1 MVNTLLPLADH
12 GPEFVNFLD
21 TMHDH
26 PTKFASV
33 ERLNLHPESRREP
46 LPIIVPGTRTVEPTS
61 EFLDHYGQYAGYLF
75 VSNVP
80 HPTMDGKLGEYDDVL
95 ARQSLVESIADIMG
109 VDALDVFPTTMTS
122 GYVRYRSFDDAQTA
136 VTSSQP
142 KRLTDIALDMSP
154 AVTDGDNDGDD
165 GDGDD
170 EAENGAAS
178 VSASAFRDAD
188 PASLVKITNITP
200 GTTKHT
206 IAKVFLPEGSTLS
219 AKFDNL
225 VITADS
231 VDFVN
236 PTTALVRLPS
246 AAVAQ
251 SLLESQDMQHHL
263 KSDLKHKWHVKVF
276 PAKRSKIRDGYAG
289 PNRSRPMYKQSDNQM
304 VVAGEVPTSQF
315 FLGHSGVI
323 HLRNLSPAVTKKDL
337 SAFFQPF
344 STDYRDESGSIEFV
358 QDADGLRTDR
368 AYVGFD
374 LPGEAD
380 KVFEAF
386 ASGRAQISAGRDG
399 AVSTVSMSKVK
410 ERVIRR
416 GSKADR
422 PGPRGEEELLDDLH
436 NWERHVDPEDLQA
449 LNDLGITRDILDEIF
464 VTLRYQNETFA
475 AADQARKGERSH
487 PEYARGDHYR
497 RMVRLYAKTLLE
509 VSVTPEEPGLLYE
522 GMFPDNAEV
531 DMSIFDDEKERIN
544 TLRKKTTG
552 HS

>member
-1 MVNTLLPLADH
+1 
-12 GPEFVNFLD
+12 
-21 TMHDH
+21 
-26 PTKFASV
+26 
-33 ERLNLHPESRREP
+33 
-46 LPIIVPGTRTVEPTS
+46 
-61 EFLDHYGQYAGYLF
+61 
-75 VSNVP
+75 
-80 HPTMDGKLGEYDDVL
+80 MDGKLGEYDDVL

-122 GYVRYRSFDDAQTA
+122 GYVRYRSFEEAQTA

-154 AVTDGDNDGDD
+154 AVTGGDNDGDD

-178 VSASAFRDAD
+178 VSASAFRGAD
-188 PASLVKITNITP
+188 PASLVKLTNITP

-236 PTTALVRLPS
+236 PTTALVLLPS

-304 VVAGEVPTSQF
+304 VVAGEVPTTQF
-315 FLGHSGVI
+315 FLGHSDVI

-449 LNDLGITRDILDEIF
+449 LNELGITRDILDEIF

-531 DMSIFDDEKERIN
+531 DMTIFDDEKERIN

-552 HS
+552 HA

>member
-1 MVNTLLPLADH
+1 MPLADH

-21 TMHDH
+21 AMNDH
-26 PTKFASV
+26 PTKFAFV

-46 LPIIVPGTRTVEPTS
+46 LPTIVPGTRTAEPTP

-95 ARQSLVESIADIMG
+95 ARQSLVEAIADIMD

-122 GYVRYRSFDDAQTA
+122 GYVRYRSFEEAQKA
-136 VTSSQP
+136 VKATQP
-142 KRLTDIALDMSP
+142 KRLTDIALEMSP
-154 AVTDGDNDGDD
+154 AVTDGDNDGDG
-165 GDGDD
+165 GDVAD
-170 EAENGAAS
+170 NGTES
-178 VSASAFRDAD
+178 VSASAFGDAD
-188 PASLVKITNITP
+188 PASLVKLTNITS

-206 IAKVFLPEGSTLS
+206 IAKVFLPEGSALS

-231 VDFVN
+231 VDFIN

-251 SLLESQDMQHHL
+251 SLLESQDMHHHL
-263 KSDLKHKWHVKVF
+263 KSDLNHKWHVKVF
-276 PAKRSKIRDGYAG
+276 PAKRSKVRDGYAG
-289 PNRSRPMYKQSDNQM
+289 PNRSRPMYKHSDNQM

-315 FLGHSGVI
+315 FLSHSDVI

-344 STDYRDESGSIEFV
+344 STDWRDEPGSIEFV
-358 QDADGLRTDR
+358 HDADGLRTDR
-368 AYVGFD
+368 AYIGFD

-399 AVSTVSMSKVK
+399 VVSTVSMSKVK

-422 PGPRGEEELLDDLH
+422 PEPRGEEELLDDLH

-449 LNDLGITRDILDEIF
+449 LNELGITHDILDEIF
-464 VTLRYQNETFA
+464 VTLRYQNQTFA

-497 RMVRLYAKTLLE
+497 RMVRLYVKTLLE

-531 DMSIFDDEKERIN
+531 DTSIFDDEKERIDK
-544 TLRKKTTG
+544 LRKKTTG
-552 HS
+552 HA